1 MTYGPVD
8 FIALEFKGNQFKGEI
23 LPALLDLVQKKIVR
37 VIDFIVVIKDKEGK
51 HQALELEQLD
61 AEVVRIFDPLELE
74 ISGIIQV
81 EDIQMIAEK
90 LENNTTAAILLF
102 ENLWAIKFGEAAV
115 RANGRMVMFE
125 RIPFEVVNET
135 MELFAKAGS
144 AVDADARLPEA

>member
-8 FIALEFKGNQFKGEI
+8 FIALEFKGNQFTGEI
-23 LPALLDLVQKKIVR
+23 LPALLELVENKIVR
-37 VIDFIVVIKDKEGK
+37 VIDFIVIIKDQDGQ
-51 HQALELEQLD
+51 HRALELEQLD

-81 EDIQMIAEK
+81 EDIDMIAEM
-90 LENNTTAAILLF
+90 LENNSTAAILMI

-115 RANGRMVMFE
+115 RANGRMVMFQ

-135 MELFAKAGS
+135 MELFAD
-144 AVDADARLPEA
+144 VEADAKLPEA

>member
-8 FIALEFKGNQFKGEI
+8 FIALEFKGNQFTGEI
-23 LPALLDLVQKKIVR
+23 LPALLELVENKIVR
-37 VIDFIVVIKDKEGK
+37 VIDFIVILKDQDGQ
-51 HQALELEQLD
+51 HRALELEQLD

-81 EDIQMIAEK
+81 EDIDMIAEM
-90 LENNTTAAILLF
+90 LENNSTAAILMI

-115 RANGRMVMFE
+115 RANGRMVMFQ

-135 MELFAKAGS
+135 MELFAD
-144 AVDADARLPEA
+144 VDADAKLPEA